1 MKNNMCSSVVMLSRS
16 HLHPHPD
23 NPRKDLGD
31 LEELRE
37 SIREHGV
44 MQNLTVI
51 PVDNNFEDFTIL
63 IGHRRYAASEGILT
77 ELPCVIVE
85 DLSDREQIGI
95 MLCENLQRTDLT
107 FIEQA
112 HGFQM
117 MMDLGDTVE
126 SISEKTGFST
136 TTVRH
141 RLEIAKLDKK
151 IIDEVQK
158 ETSWQIGINDYIEL
172 EKVKDI
178 KERSEILEESSSSD
192 DLKYN
197 VSRYLRD
204 KLIEDN
210 TEKTRTLMNKLGI
223 KEVKINL
230 NWNDEYKKLQF
241 GKDKSNFIYLSEDVD
256 YEDLE
261 STITS
266 RKTKTKNEIV
276 CQFSYSCL
284 YIAEKLG
291 KKKDNKK
298 TKAELERD
306 RLKEN
311 EKALTDARKQI
322 CTEFANCIINIDPD
336 RFRKLEKVGDFVP
349 MITKLY
355 KLMERAEISFY
366 SYTMKLEQSLCK
378 SELQPL
384 VEKYEDL
391 HIVQKMMTRIVISL
405 SDKHG
410 KDFCDWQNKPE
421 KNRLKIF
428 DDFYDVLYGMGL
440 RLSNEFELI
449 IEGSSD
455 LYEPEDE
462 EEADND

>member
-51 PVDNNFEDFTIL
+51 PVDDEFEDFTIL

-95 MLCENLQRTDLT
+95 MLCENLQRNDLT

-151 IIDEVQK
+151 LIDEVEK

-172 EKVKDI
+172 EKVKNLKD
-178 KERSEILEESSSSD
+178 RAEILEDSSSSD
-192 DLKYN
+192 DLKHN
-197 VSRYLRD
+197 VDRYLRNQKEEANKA
-204 KLIEDN
+204 KLVELL
-210 TEKTRTLMNKLGI
+210 TKLGG
-223 KEVKINL
+223 KET
-230 NWNDEYKKLQF
+230 NDGMAYSEKYVCFELGEKKEKWLF
-241 GKDKSNFIYLSEDVD
+241 LYDDI
-256 YEDLE
+256 DLE
-261 STITS
+261 KLRINIEKRMS
-266 RKTKTKNEIV
+266 KTKNPLYYLL
-276 CQFSYSCL
+276 SYTTIIIG
-284 YIAEKLG
+284 Y
-291 KKKDNKK
+291 KKKETNKEKKK

-306 RLKEN
+306 RLRDN
-311 EKALTDARKQI
+311 ERKLTEARKQI
-322 CTEFANCIINIDPD
+322 CVEFSKAILDIDPD
-336 RFRKLEKVGDFVP
+336 RFRKLEKEQSLIP
-349 MITKLY
+349 MITDLW
-355 KLMERAEISFY
+355 KLMERAEVSFY
-366 SYTMKLEQSLCK
+366 SYTMKLDQSLCK
-378 SELQPL
+378 SEFKPL
-384 VEKYEDL
+384 IDKYEDL
-391 HIVQKMMTRIVISL
+391 HIVQKMMIRILVSL
-405 SDKHG
+405 SDRHG
-410 KDFCDWQNKPE
+410 KDFCDWQNKP
-421 KNRLKIF
+421 NRDRLKIF
-428 DDFYDVLYGMGL
+428 DDFYDVLYGLGL
-440 RLSNEFELI
+440 RLSNEFEMIL
-449 IEGSSD
+449 EGSSD

-462 EEADND
+462 EEA

>member
-23 NPRKDLGD
+23 NPRKVLGD

-51 PVDNNFEDFTIL
+51 PVDDNFEDFTIL
-63 IGHRRYAASEGILT
+63 IGHRRFAASEGILT

-95 MLCENLQRTDLT
+95 MLCENIQRNDLT
-107 FIEQA
+107 FVEQA

-126 SISEKTGFST
+126 SISEKTGFSER
-136 TTVRH
+136 TVKH
-141 RLEIAKLDKK
+141 RLEIAKLDQDL
-151 IIDEVQK
+151 INNVEQQ
-158 ETSWQIGINDYIEL
+158 TSWQIGIKDYIEL

-178 KERSEILEESSSSD
+178 KERSKILEESSSSD
-192 DLKYN
+192 DLKYT
-197 VSRYLRD
+197 VSRYLKN

-210 TEKTRTLMNKLGI
+210 TEKSRTLMNKLGI
-223 KEVKINL
+223 KEVKVNL
-230 NWNDEYKKLQF
+230 NWNDEYKKFQF
-241 GKDKSNFIYLSEDVD
+241 GNDKNNYIYLAEDID
-256 YEDLE
+256 FEDLE
-261 STITS
+261 STIKN

-284 YIAEKLG
+284 YIAEKLP
-291 KKKDNKK
+291 KKNQKK
-298 TKAELERD
+298 TKAELERE

-311 EKALTDARKQI
+311 EKELREARKQI
-322 CTEFANCIINIDPD
+322 CAEFAKCILEIDRDRLRSVEKERGGFIQMFSNLWDVAEAIN
-336 RFRKLEKVGDFVP
+336 LS
-349 MITKLY
+349 LY
-355 KLMERAEISFY
+355 SYSGQSDVLDKDSLKPLME
-366 SYTMKLEQSLCK
+366 SYEEFHL
-378 SELQPL
+378 
-384 VEKYEDL
+384 
-391 HIVQKMMTRIVISL
+391 IQKIMTKILIQMEGRYGV
-405 SDKHG
+405 K
-410 KDFCDWQNKPE
+410 FCDYRNHPNME
-421 KNRLKIF
+421 TLKAF
-428 DDFYDVLYGMGL
+428 DTFYDVLYFFGC

-462 EEADND
+462 EEA

>member
-1 MKNNMCSSVVMLSRS
+1 MKNNMCNSVVMLSRL

-51 PVDNNFEDFTIL
+51 PVDDNFEDFTIL
-63 IGHRRYAASEGILT
+63 IGHRRFAASEGILDK
-77 ELPCVIVE
+77 LPCVVVR

-95 MLCENLQRTDLT
+95 MLCENLQRNDLT

-151 IIDEVQK
+151 VIDKVEE

-172 EKVKDI
+172 EKIKDLND
-178 KERSEILEESSSSD
+178 RAEILEDSSSSD
-192 DLKYN
+192 DLKNN
-197 VSRYLRD
+197 VYRYLRGQKEAANKA
-204 KLIEDN
+204 KLVELLTELGGKETHDGMSYSEKYVCFELGEKKSKWLYFYDDIDFEKLRANIE
-210 TEKTRTLMNKLGI
+210 ERM
-223 KEVKINL
+223 
-230 NWNDEYKKLQF
+230 
-241 GKDKSNFIYLSEDVD
+241 S
-256 YEDLE
+256 
-261 STITS
+261 
-266 RKTKTKNEIV
+266 KTKNPLYY
-276 CQFSYSCL
+276 QLSYSTIIIG
-284 YIAEKLG
+284 Y
-291 KKKDNKK
+291 KKKETNKEKKK

-306 RLKEN
+306 RLRDN
-311 EKALTDARKQI
+311 ERKLTEARKQI
-322 CTEFANCIINIDPD
+322 CAEFANAILDIDPD
-336 RFRKLEKVGDFVP
+336 RFRKLEKEQSLIP
-349 MITKLY
+349 MITDLW
-355 KLMERAEISFY
+355 KLMERAEVSFY
-366 SYTMKLEQSLCK
+366 SYTMKLDQSLCK
-378 SELQPL
+378 SEFKPL
-384 VEKYEDL
+384 IDKYEDL

-405 SDKHG
+405 SDRHG
-410 KDFCDWQNKPE
+410 KDFCDWQNKP
-421 KNRLKIF
+421 NRDRLKNF
-428 DDFYDVLYGMGL
+428 DDFYDVMYGMGL
-440 RLSNEFELI
+440 RLSNEFEMIL
-449 IEGSSD
+449 EGSSA

-462 EEADND
+462 EEA

>member
-1 MKNNMCSSVVMLSRS
+1 MSKKMRNSVCMISRS
-16 HLHPHPD
+16 QLHPHPD

-31 LEELRE
+31 LEELKE
-37 SIREHGV
+37 SIRTHGI

-51 PVDNNFEDFTIL
+51 PVDDDMKEFMIL
-63 IGHRRYAASEGILT
+63 IGHRRYAASEGILSA
-77 ELPCVIVE
+77 LPCVVVE
-85 DLSDREQIGI
+85 GLSNREQVGI
-95 MLCENLQRTDLT
+95 MLCENMQRSDLT
-107 FIEQA
+107 YIEQA

-126 SISEKTGFST
+126 SISEKTGFSER
-136 TTVRH
+136 TVKH
-141 RLEIAKLDKK
+141 RLEIARLPKK
-151 IIDEVQK
+151 VIEKVEK
-158 ETSWQIGINDYIEL
+158 ETSWQINISDYIAL
-172 EKVKDI
+172 EKVKNLKD
-178 KERSEILEESSSSD
+178 RSEILGESSNSE
-192 DLKYN
+192 DLECN
-197 VSRYLRD
+197 INRYLRD
-204 KLIEDN
+204 KKIEEN
-210 TEKTRTLMNKLGI
+210 TLKIRSLLNELGI
-223 KEVKINL
+223 KEVKVNL
-230 NWNDEYKKLQF
+230 SWNDEYKKLQF
-241 GKDKSNFIYLSEDVD
+241 GKNKSPFIYIEDFD

-261 STITS
+261 TTIRTRQS
-266 RKTKTKNEIV
+266 KTKNEIV
-276 CQFSYSCL
+276 CQFSYNCI

-291 KKKDNKK
+291 KKKGKKK

-336 RFRKLEKVGDFVP
+336 RFRKLDKDEDLVP
-349 MITKLY
+349 MITELY

-384 VEKYEDL
+384 VEKYEEL

-410 KDFCDWQNKPE
+410 KDFCDWQNKP
-421 KNRLKIF
+421 NREHLKLF

-440 RLSNEFELI
+440 RLANEFELI
-449 IEGSSD
+449 IEGNSD
-455 LYEPEDE
+455 LYEPDDDVEDE
-462 EEADND
+462 A

>member
-1 MKNNMCSSVVMLSRS
+1 MNKTNIVYLNRS
-16 HLHPHPD
+16 QLEPHPD

-51 PVDNNFEDFTIL
+51 PTDDSLDHFRIL

-95 MLCENLQRTDLT
+95 MLCENLQRSDLT

-126 SISEKTGFST
+126 SISEKTGFSEA
-136 TTVRH
+136 TVKH
-141 RLEIAKLDKK
+141 RLEIAKLDPKV
-151 IIDEVQK
+151 IK
-158 ETSWQIGINDYIEL
+158 EAEEDCSWQITISDFIEL
-172 EKVKDI
+172 EKIKDL
-178 KERSEILEESSSSD
+178 KDREEILEDSD
-192 DLKYN
+192 NSDSLRYN
-197 VSRYLRD
+197 ISGYLRD
-204 KLIEDN
+204 KKIEEN
-210 TEKTRTLMNKLGI
+210 TLKIRSLLNELGI
-223 KEVKINL
+223 KEVKVNIS
-230 NWNDEYKKLQF
+230 WNDEYKKLQF
-241 GKDKSNFIYLSEDVD
+241 GKNKSPFIYIEDFD

-261 STITS
+261 TTIRTRQS
-266 RKTKTKNEIV
+266 KTKNEIV
-276 CQFSYSCL
+276 CQFSYTCI
-284 YIAEKLG
+284 YIAEKLA
-291 KKKDNKK
+291 KKKENEKK
-298 TKAELERD
+298 TKAELERE

-336 RFRKLEKVGDFVP
+336 RFRKLKKDQTLIP
-349 MITKLY
+349 MITVLW

-378 SELQPL
+378 AELMPL

-391 HIVQKMMTRIVISL
+391 HIVQKMMTRIVIAL
-405 SDKHG
+405 SDRHG
-410 KDFCDWQNKPE
+410 RDFCDWQNKPE
-421 KNRLKIF
+421 KNHLKIF
-428 DDFYDVLYGMGL
+428 DDFYDVMYGMGL

-449 IEGSSD
+449 LEGNSD
-455 LYEPEDE
+455 LYEPDDE
-462 EEADND
+462 EERKNDRFD

>member
-1 MKNNMCSSVVMLSRS
+1 MKNNKCSSVVMISRS
-16 HLHPHPD
+16 RLHPHPD

-31 LEELRE
+31 LDELRE

-51 PVDNNFEDFTIL
+51 PKPLPCIDEFYIL

-85 DLSDREQIGI
+85 GLSDREQIGI
-95 MLCENLQRTDLT
+95 MLCENLQRADLT

-117 MMDLGDTVE
+117 MIDLGDTVE

-223 KEVKINL
+223 KEVKVNL

-261 STITS
+261 STIKS

-322 CTEFANCIINIDPD
+322 CTEFANAILDIDPD
-336 RFRKLEKVGDFVP
+336 RFRKLEKDQTLIP
-349 MITKLY
+349 MITALW

-378 SELQPL
+378 AELMPL

-391 HIVQKMMTRIVISL
+391 HIVQKMMTRIVINL
-405 SDKHG
+405 SDRHG

-440 RLSNEFELI
+440 RLSNEFEMIL
-449 IEGSSD
+449 EGSSA

-462 EEADND
+462 EEA

>member
-1 MKNNMCSSVVMLSRS
+1 MKNNMCNSVVMLSRS

-51 PVDNNFEDFTIL
+51 PVDDNFEDFTIL
-63 IGHRRYAASEGILT
+63 IGHRRFAASEGILT

-95 MLCENLQRTDLT
+95 MLCENLQRNDLT

-151 IIDEVQK
+151 VIDKVQK
-158 ETSWQIGINDYIEL
+158 ETSWQINITDYIAL
-172 EKVKDI
+172 EKIEDLKD
-178 KERSEILEESSSSD
+178 RAEILEESSSSD
-192 DLKYN
+192 DLKHN
-197 VSRYLRD
+197 VDRYLRD
-204 KLIEDN
+204 QKGDANKAKLVELLTELGGKETHDGMSYSEKYVCFELGEKKSKWLYFYDDIDFEKLRANIE
-210 TEKTRTLMNKLGI
+210 ERM
-223 KEVKINL
+223 
-230 NWNDEYKKLQF
+230 
-241 GKDKSNFIYLSEDVD
+241 S
-256 YEDLE
+256 
-261 STITS
+261 
-266 RKTKTKNEIV
+266 KTKNPLYY
-276 CQFSYSCL
+276 QLSYSTIIIG
-284 YIAEKLG
+284 Y
-291 KKKDNKK
+291 KKKETNKEKKK

-306 RLKEN
+306 RLRDN
-311 EKALTDARKQI
+311 ERKLTEARKQI
-322 CTEFANCIINIDPD
+322 CAEFAKCILEIDYD
-336 RFRKLEKVGDFVP
+336 RLRHLEKEKGGLVQMFSRLWDV
-349 MITKLY
+349 
-355 KLMERAEISFY
+355 AEAINLSLY
-366 SYTMKLEQSLCK
+366 SYSSQSDVLDK
-378 SELQPL
+378 ESLKPL
-384 VEKYEDL
+384 IESYEDFHL
-391 HIVQKMMTRIVISL
+391 IQKITTKILIQMESRYSVR
-405 SDKHG
+405 
-410 KDFCDWQNKPE
+410 FCDYGNHPNKKVLE
-421 KNRLKIF
+421 AF
-428 DDFYDVLYGMGL
+428 DKYYDVLFYFGC

-462 EEADND
+462 EEA

>member
-1 MKNNMCSSVVMLSRS
+1 MKNNKCSSVVMISRS
-16 HLHPHPD
+16 QLHPHPD

-51 PVDNNFEDFTIL
+51 PKPLPCLDEYYIL

-95 MLCENLQRTDLT
+95 MLCENLQRADLT

-117 MMDLGDTVE
+117 MIDLGDTVE
-126 SISEKTGFST
+126 SISEKTGFSEA
-136 TTVRH
+136 TVKH
-141 RLEIAKLDKK
+141 RLEIAKLPKK
-151 IIDEVQK
+151 VIEKVEK
-158 ETSWQIGINDYIEL
+158 ETSWQINISDYIAL
-172 EKVKDI
+172 EKVKNLKDRA
-178 KERSEILEESSSSD
+178 KILKESSSSE
-192 DLKYN
+192 DLECN
-197 VSRYLRD
+197 IDRYLRD
-204 KLIEDN
+204 KKIEEN
-210 TEKTRTLMNKLGI
+210 TLKIRSLLNELGI
-223 KEVKINL
+223 KEVKVNL
-230 NWNDEYKKLQF
+230 TWNDEYKCLNF
-241 GKDKSNFIYLSEDVD
+241 GKNKSPFIYIEAVD

-261 STITS
+261 NTIRTRQS
-266 RKTKTKNEIV
+266 KTKNEIV
-276 CQFSYSCL
+276 CQFSYTCI

-291 KKKDNKK
+291 KKKDKKK

-322 CTEFANCIINIDPD
+322 CTEFAKGILSIDPD
-336 RFRKLEKVGDFVP
+336 QFRNLEKNGLLIP
-349 MITKLY
+349 RITELY
-355 KLMERAEISFY
+355 ELMERAEISFY

-391 HIVQKMMTRIVISL
+391 HIVQKMMTRIVIAL
-405 SDKHG
+405 SFKHG
-410 KDFCDWQNKPE
+410 RDFCDWQNKPE
-421 KNRLKIF
+421 KNHLKIF
-428 DDFYDVLYGMGL
+428 DDFYDILYSFGT
-440 RLSNEFELI
+440 RLSNEFEMI
-449 IEGSSD
+449 IEGNSE
-455 LYEPEDE
+455 LYEPDDE
-462 EEADND
+462 EEK